1 MTIISNSSYA
11 AISLVFTLIKQPIEF
26 IEGDI
31 RDAGSLKIVLA
42 THQFLNVAYFAVLK
56 AVDESVAKPLMYYN
70 NNVSGT
76 IALLEVM
83 SKYNRP
89 LAKVPFH

>member
-1 MTIISNSSYA
+1 MTIISNSSCA